1 MDAPESPEVQDDAI
15 DAAMAGQF
23 DAWMKDNAR
32 IEALLEAAEGR
43 HRGSWVHQRVM
54 AEMPSFG
61 SITELDDFFRSMSV
75 DANEM
80 VERPIDVFDTSCDND
95 LRVHGVKRGNK
106 IPGGSRVDTCSPTLG
121 VLNQEV
127 VYYCFY
133 MIHDNTRA

>member
-95 LRVHGVKRGNK
+95 LHVYGVNQGNV
-106 IPGGSRVDTCSPTLG
+106 IPDGSQVDTCAPSLG
-121 VLNQEV
+121 VLNQE
-127 VYYCFY
+127 
-133 MIHDNTRA
+133 

>member
-15 DAAMAGQF
+15 DAAMAGRF
-23 DAWMKDNAR
+23 DTWVKVR
-32 IEALLEAAEGR
+32 IEALREAAEGR

-61 SITELDDFFRSMSV
+61 SITELDDFFRNMSV

>member
-15 DAAMAGQF
+15 DAAMAGRF
-23 DAWMKDNAR
+23 DTWVKDEVR
-32 IEALLEAAEGR
+32 IEALREAAEGR

-95 LRVHGVKRGNK
+95 LHVYGVNQGNA
-106 IPGGSRVDTCSPTLG
+106 IPDGSQVDTCAPSLG
-121 VLNQEV
+121 VLNQE
-127 VYYCFY
+127 
-133 MIHDNTRA
+133 